1 MFISLNTKIKVNK
14 SGLTEETETKNGRM
28 CYSWKKN
35 KISMDWK
42 KERKI
47 MENEAKQLK
56 SKVNGAP

>member
-1 MFISLNTKIKVNK
+1 MGECVIR
-14 SGLTEETETKNGRM
+14 G
-28 CYSWKKN
+28 KN